1 MRLFIIFFLFFLN
14 IFASD
19 SYERGEK
26 LYKQKSCGNC
36 HGAKLQGMNTY
47 PYLAN
52 RSGGF
57 LSYKLKR
64 FRSRKS
70 DNQQQEMMIPFA
82 TSLSDKE
89 LEDLVVYMVE
99 YVDEIN
105 SDRYDDSYEVHG
117 DGGS

>member
-1 MRLFIIFFLFFLN
+1 MRIFILIFFLFFN
-14 IFASD
+14 TFAND
-19 SYERGEK
+19 SYENGKK

-36 HGAKLQGMNTY
+36 HGAKLQGMNLY
-47 PYLAN
+47 PFLAN

-57 LSYKLKR
+57 LTYKMKR

-82 TSLSDKE
+82 RNLSDKE
-89 LEDLVVYMVE
+89 IKDLVLYMVE
-99 YVDEIN
+99 YIDELN
-105 SDRYDDSYEVHG
+105 QERYDDSYEVHG